1 MGRVSRGFTLIELM
15 VAIAVVSVL
24 LAMALPSFQ
33 GTIRANRL
41 ATTTNAFIASIALAR
56 SEAIR
61 SSRGAAVCSSANG
74 TACGGTWNDGWLV
87 WTDVNGNAAIDT
99 GETVVRYVQ
108 GNAKLSLTASG
119 SATSIV
125 FNGRGGATSTP
136 TFTLRPTS
144 CPAGQQLTNTLTMN
158 ASGQIKTSKSACP

>member
-1 MGRVSRGFTLIELM
+1 MRVSRGFTLIELM
-15 VAIAVVSVL
+15 VAIAVVAVL
-24 LAMALPSFQ
+24 LAMALPSFR
-33 GTIRANRL
+33 GTIRSNRL
-41 ATTTNAFIASIALAR
+41 ATTTNEFISSISLAR

-61 SSRGAAVCSSANG
+61 SSRGAAVCASTNG

-108 GNAKLSLTASG
+108 GHANLSLTASG

-144 CPAGQQLTNTLTMN
+144 CP
-158 ASGQIKTSKSACP
+158 